1 MCKNYSE
8 MGYCPYYERCQFAHG
23 YHDLAYSPALMDWL
37 ARMESRQTRCKNFWK
52 TGQCAYGLRCQF
64 IHYEVS
70 KETLSF
76 LRIQSSVLET
86 PEEQPVV
93 NCRSR
98 LLGGLYE
105 DFTPLYQLLDE

>member
-1 MCKNYSE
+1 

-23 YHDLAYSPALMDWL
+23 YHDLAFSQALLDRF
-37 ARMESRQTRCKNFWK
+37 ARLGSRQTRCKNFWK

-70 KETLSF
+70 RDTLNF
-76 LRIQSSVLET
+76 LKIQSSVLEN

-93 NCRSR
+93 NYKSK
-98 LLGGLYE
+98 LLPALYT
-105 DFTPLYQLLDE
+105 DYSSLYKMLDD

>member
-1 MCKNYSE
+1 
-8 MGYCPYYERCQFAHG
+8 
-23 YHDLAYSPALMDWL
+23 MDRF

-70 KETLSF
+70 KDTLDF
-76 LRIQSSVLET
+76 LRIQSSVLEN

-93 NCRSR
+93 SCRSR
-98 LLGGLYE
+98 LLGAIYE
-105 DFTPLYQLLDE
+105 DFAPLYKMLDD